1 MKLPDVKRVK
11 PVKIA
16 DDAKERLSGA
26 SRKLVGTIGSSASS
40 AKGVLDAEFK
50 KTRASKV
57 ERRHEYSVMWIS
69 FIIIVISS
77 AVFFLI
83 GWVVNDADWGWQ
95 DFFFNM
101 GCNIL
106 ALFVVVLCLD
116 TLVNRNKDSRIQRDE
131 ARKILRYNRLIG
143 PEIDMYLVRKNMVI
157 TPAGKPV
164 HKFRVDSTFTVQ
176 DMKDMYGPSE
186 LVSDVGISKIRR
198 YAHYQSVLRD
208 YFEKLIENVDFTFY
222 PEVGDAALRYLN
234 AASYGEAA
242 IEAVLSYEDSRAGTK
257 SMKSMIIAMMRDEPA
272 DGCFM
277 NANATMKN
285 IYLVHQ
291 MINDQEKAVSEYLR
305 MIKILQEQDPSE
317 SSKRNVEY
325 E

>member
-1 MKLPDVKRVK
+1 MKLPDVKKVK
-11 PVKIA
+11 SVKIA

-77 AVFFLI
+77 AIFFLI

-208 YFEKLIENVDFTFY
+208 YFEKLIENVDFIFY

-305 MIKILQEQDPSE
+305 MIKVLQEQDPSE

>member
-1 MKLPDVKRVK
+1 MKLPDVKKVK

-26 SRKLVGTIGSSASS
+26 SRKLVEAIGSSASS

-77 AVFFLI
+77 AIFFLI
-83 GWVVNDADWGWQ
+83 GGVVNDADWGWQ

-157 TPAGKPV
+157 TPVGKPV

-208 YFEKLIENVDFTFY
+208 YFEKLIENVDFIFY

>member
-1 MKLPDVKRVK
+1 MKLPDVKKVK

-26 SRKLVGTIGSSASS
+26 SRKLVEAIGSSASS

-77 AVFFLI
+77 AIFFLI

-208 YFEKLIENVDFTFY
+208 YFEKLIENVDFIFY

-305 MIKILQEQDPSE
+305 MIKVLQEQDPSE

>member
-1 MKLPDVKRVK
+1 MKLPDVKKVK
-11 PVKIA
+11 SVKIA

-26 SRKLVGTIGSSASS
+26 SRKLAGTIGSSASS

-77 AVFFLI
+77 AIFFLI

>member
-1 MKLPDVKRVK
+1 MKLPDVKKVK
-11 PVKIA
+11 PAKIA

-77 AVFFLI
+77 AIFFLI

-208 YFEKLIENVDFTFY
+208 YFEKLIENVDFIFY